1 MVTVSPPG
9 HVPKAY
15 NECLRLQI
23 ALNPTGAVPFS
34 YAHTWEKLSFRSGA
48 Q

>member
-1 MVTVSPPG
+1 MATVSPPG

-15 NECLRLQI
+15 SECLLLQI
-23 ALNPTGAVPFS
+23 ALNPTCAVLFS
-34 YAHTWEKLSFRSGA
+34 YAHTSEKPSFRNGV